1 MPAHQRQSAT
11 SAAAAAA
18 IRKDTSRLRMEV
30 YRCIKRRGKR
40 GCTDE
45 EGEEALGLGGNTYR
59 PRRVELVAKG
69 WIEDS
74 GRKRPTQSGRMATV
88 WVAT

>member
-1 MPAHQRQSAT
+1 MPAHQRRSAA
-11 SAAAAAA
+11 SAAAAAG
-18 IRKDTSRLRMEV
+18 IRQDTARLRMEV
-30 YRCIKRRGKR
+30 YRHIRRRGKR

-45 EGEEALGLGGNTYR
+45 EGDEVLGLGGSTYR
-59 PRRVELVAKG
+59 PRRVELVGMG

-74 GRKRPTQSGRMATV
+74 GRKRPTHSGRLATV